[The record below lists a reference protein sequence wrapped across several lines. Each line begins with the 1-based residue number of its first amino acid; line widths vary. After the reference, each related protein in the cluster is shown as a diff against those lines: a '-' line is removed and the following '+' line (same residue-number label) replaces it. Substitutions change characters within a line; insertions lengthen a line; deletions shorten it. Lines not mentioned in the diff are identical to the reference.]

1 MLRTYDELTG
11 LNNKKNFNK
20 IINEEIKN
28 HFKLKKRGA
37 FIMINLDNFKF
48 INDSC
53 GHEAGDL
60 YLKEFSRKLRRL
72 ISDENILQIYVDNS

>member
-28 HFKLKKRGA
+28 HFA
-37 FIMINLDNFKF
+37 
-48 INDSC
+48 
-53 GHEAGDL
+53 E
-60 YLKEFSRKLRRL
+60 KEEHL
-72 ISDENILQIYVDNS
+72 